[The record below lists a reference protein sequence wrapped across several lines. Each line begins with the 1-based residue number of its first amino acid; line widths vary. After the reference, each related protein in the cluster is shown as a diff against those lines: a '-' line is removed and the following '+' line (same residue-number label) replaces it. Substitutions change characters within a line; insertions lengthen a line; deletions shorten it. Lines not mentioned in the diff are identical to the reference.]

1 MKKPILLLASQTAG
15 LRWAAQ
21 SGQPL
26 TLSPSQCLEMAQEL
40 SDTQA
45 RISAVL
51 KAASDVQK
59 LERTPWSRSS
69 ATSEARAAAY
79 RRLDQALAE
88 FGPDH

>member
-1 MKKPILLLASQTAG
+1 MKQPILLLASQTAG

-45 RISAVL
+45 RVSAVL

-59 LERTPWSRSS
+59 LERAPWSRSS
-69 ATSEARAAAY
+69 VTSEARAAAY